1 MSPLMI
7 KYSCRFRP
15 VAPRASQRGA
25 ALYVAMMML
34 ILLAMIGIVGMQV
47 TGLQEKMSAN
57 YRNVNLAFQNAEG
70 GVRLR
75 ECFAEDVVNK
85 TNNCAAGATTIQ
97 EICGDGFD
105 ATNWASQLSLAT
117 PATDSVSIRNIGR
130 CISGN
135 SSLDQGVAPVSEDP
149 NPVFQVTVYAVN
161 DATAP
166 TADAAVDTIFRP

>member
-1 MSPLMI
+1 MI
-7 KYSCRFRP
+7 MHSRHFRP
-15 VAPRASQRGA
+15 LASPASQRGA
-25 ALYVAMMML
+25 ALYVAMIML

-75 ECFAEDVVNK
+75 ECYAEDVVNK

-117 PATDSVSIRNIGR
+117 PAANSVSIRNVGR
-130 CISGN
+130 CITGN

-149 NPVFQVTVYAVN
+149 NPVFQITVYAVN
-161 DATAP
+161 DAIAP
-166 TADAAVDTIFRP
+166 SADAAVDTIFRP

>member
-1 MSPLMI
+1 MNMHSRHSRFSASP
-7 KYSCRFRP
+7 
-15 VAPRASQRGA
+15 ASQRGA
-25 ALYVAMMML
+25 VLYVAMIML
-34 ILLAMIGIVGMQV
+34 VLLAMIGIVGMQV

-75 ECFAEDVVNK
+75 ECYAEDVVNK

-117 PATDSVSIRNIGR
+117 PVANSVSIRNIGR
-130 CISGN
+130 CITGN
-135 SSLDQGVAPVSEDP
+135 SSLDQGVAPISEDP
-149 NPVFQVTVYAVN
+149 NPVFQITVYAVN
-161 DATAP
+161 DDTAP
-166 TADAAVDTIFRP
+166 SADAAVDTIFRP

>member
-1 MSPLMI
+1 MNMHSRRSRFLASP
-7 KYSCRFRP
+7 
-15 VAPRASQRGA
+15 ASQRGA
-25 ALYVAMMML
+25 ALYVAMIML

-75 ECFAEDVVNK
+75 ECYAEDVVNK

-105 ATNWASQLSLAT
+105 ATNWASQLSLVT
-117 PATDSVSIRNIGR
+117 PTANSVSIRNIGR
-130 CISGN
+130 CITGN
-135 SSLDQGVAPVSEDP
+135 SSLDQGVAPISEDP
-149 NPVFQVTVYAVN
+149 NPVFQITVYAVN
-161 DATAP
+161 DAAAP
-166 TADAAVDTIFRP
+166 SADAAVDTIFRP

>member
-1 MSPLMI
+1 MKMQSRHPGSMSSP
-7 KYSCRFRP
+7 F
-15 VAPRASQRGA
+15 SQRGA

-75 ECFAEDVVNK
+75 ECYVEDLVNR
-85 TNNCAAGATTIQ
+85 TNNCSAGATTIQ
-97 EICGDGFD
+97 EICDDFD
-105 ATNWASQLSLAT
+105 ATNWASQLSMAT
-117 PATDSVSIRNIGR
+117 PVANSVSIRNVGR
-130 CISGN
+130 CITAN
-135 SSLDQGVAPVSEDP
+135 SSLDQGVAPISEDP

-161 DATAP
+161 DATSP
-166 TADAAVDTIFRP
+166 SADAAVDTIFRP